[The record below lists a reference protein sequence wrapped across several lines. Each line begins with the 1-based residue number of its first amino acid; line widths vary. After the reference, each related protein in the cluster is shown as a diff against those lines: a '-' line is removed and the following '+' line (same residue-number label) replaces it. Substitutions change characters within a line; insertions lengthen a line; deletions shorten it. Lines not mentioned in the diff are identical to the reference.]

1 MARYNDRHPLVV
13 NIRAER
19 RDIQRAIAAEMQ
31 RMGANVQNEY
41 ELAKSRVDA
50 LEQSLREA
58 TGQTGAEDKT
68 AITLRE
74 LERTAAVNKTLF
86 ENFLQKAKITQEQ
99 STFDAQDA
107 RVITPAQPPGA
118 PSYPKKSREIVIALF
133 IGLLVGVG
141 GALAQGK
148 ADDRFCDPATGR
160 RNAGAAA
167 FGFGRLDGKQRSDRQ
182 WQSHEIAPVSRSNA
196 AVTFQ

>member
-1 MARYNDRHPLVV
+1 
-13 NIRAER
+13 
-19 RDIQRAIAAEMQ
+19 
-31 RMGANVQNEY
+31 MGANVQNEY
-41 ELAKSRVDA
+41 ELAKSKVDA

-118 PSYPKKSREIVIALF
+118 PSYPKKL
-133 IGLLVGVG
+133 
-141 GALAQGK
+141 
-148 ADDRFCDPATGR
+148 T
-160 RNAGAAA
+160 
-167 FGFGRLDGKQRSDRQ
+167 
-182 WQSHEIAPVSRSNA
+182 
-196 AVTFQ
+196 